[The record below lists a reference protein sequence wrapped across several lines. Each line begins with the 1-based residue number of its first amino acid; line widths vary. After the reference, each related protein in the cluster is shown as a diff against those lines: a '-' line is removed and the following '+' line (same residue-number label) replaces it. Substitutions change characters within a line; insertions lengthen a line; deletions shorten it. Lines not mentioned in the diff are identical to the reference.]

1 LNLNREES
9 QAFIQV
15 YLRHLSEAL
24 NEARFF
30 NLQKNILDKALLV
43 FKTLSETQR
52 VDYLSKLS
60 NSLGENSALNHY
72 LVDLQ
77 IGLE

>member
-1 LNLNREES
+1 
-9 QAFIQV
+9 
-15 YLRHLSEAL
+15 
-24 NEARFF
+24 
-30 NLQKNILDKALLV
+30 LDKALLV